1 MLTLNAS
8 KREVVGKPVA
18 ALRRA
23 GFVPAVLYGSKI
35 ATTNLSLDGKE
46 FLKTY
51 KEAGENT
58 LVEIVVVGENSKEE
72 KTPVLIH
79 DVLLDALT
87 RNVLH
92 VDLYAVALDEVTQA
106 MIPLEFFDVAPVEEE
121 LHGIVIKVASEIEVE
136 ALPQH
141 LPHEITVSL
150 LSLTTFDSR
159 IHAKD
164 IVLPDG
170 VSLVTDPDMV
180 LVSVSEPLSEEDIK
194 KMEEEGAGGVEAVKV
209 ETEEKKEQREEEKS
223 KQEDS
228 E

>member
-18 ALRRA
+18 TLRRA
-23 GFVPAVLYGSKI
+23 GFVPAVLYGNKI
-35 ATTNLSLDGKE
+35 ATTNLTLEGKA
-46 FLKTY
+46 FLKMY

-58 LVEIVVVGENSKEE
+58 LVEIVVTNNEGKEE

-79 DVLLDALT
+79 DVLEDAIT
-87 RNVLH
+87 RTILH

-106 MIPLEFFDVAPVEEE
+106 MVPIEFVDVAPVEEE
-121 LHGIVIKVASEIEVE
+121 LHGIIIKVASEIEVE

-150 LSLTTFDSR
+150 ASLTTFDSQ

-164 IVLPDG
+164 IALPEG
-170 VSLVTDPDMV
+170 VTLVTDPEMV
-180 LVSVSEPLSEEDIK
+180 LVSVSEPLSEEEMK
-194 KMEEEGAGGVEAVKV
+194 EMEGEGTGGVEAVKV
-209 ETEEKKEQREEEKS
+209 ETEEKKAQREEEKT
-223 KQEDS
+223 KE
-228 E
+228 EE

>member
-8 KREVVGKPVA
+8 KREVVGKPLA

-23 GFVPAVLYGSKI
+23 GLLPAVLYGNKI
-35 ATTNLSLDGKE
+35 ATTNVTLEGKA
-46 FLKTY
+46 FLKMY

-58 LVEIVVVGENSKEE
+58 LVEVVFTGSDGKEE

-79 DVLLDALT
+79 DVSEDALT
-87 RNVLH
+87 RTILH

-106 MIPLEFFDVAPVEEE
+106 MVPIEFIDIAPVEEE
-121 LHGIVIKVASEIEVE
+121 LHGIIIKVASEIEVE

-150 LSLTTFDSR
+150 LSLTTFDSQ

-164 IVLPDG
+164 IVLPEG
-170 VSLVTDPDMV
+170 VTLVTDPEMV
-180 LVSVSEPLSEEDIK
+180 LVSVSEPLSEEEIK
-194 KMEEEGAGGVEAVKV
+194 EMEEEGAGGVETVKV
-209 ETEEKKEQREEEKS
+209 ETEEKKLQREEEKS
-223 KQEDS
+223 KQEVS

>member
-18 ALRRA
+18 TLRRA
-23 GFVPAVLYGSKI
+23 GFVPAVLYGGKI
-35 ATTNLSLDGKE
+35 ATTNLSLNGKE
-46 FLKTY
+46 FLRTY

-58 LVEIVVVGENSKEE
+58 LVEIIVEGENGKEE

-106 MIPLEFFDVAPVEEE
+106 MIPVEFIDVAPVEED
-121 LHGIVIKVASEIEVE
+121 LHGIIVRVASEIEVE
-136 ALPQH
+136 ALPQR
-141 LPHEITVSL
+141 LPHEIIVSL
-150 LSLTTFDSR
+150 SSLTTFDSQ

-164 IVLPDG
+164 IVLPEG
-170 VSLVTDPDMV
+170 VTLVTDPEMV
-180 LVSVSEPLSEEDIK
+180 LVSVSEPLSEEEIK
-194 KMEEEGAGGVEAVKV
+194 QMETEGAGGVEAVKV
-209 ETEEKKEQREEEKS
+209 ETEEKKVQREEEKANG
-223 KQEDS
+223 E

>member
-18 ALRRA
+18 TLRRA
-23 GFVPAVLYGSKI
+23 GFVPAVLYGSKVS
-35 ATTNLSLDGKE
+35 TTNLSLDGKE
-46 FLKTY
+46 FLRVY

-58 LVEIVVVGENSKEE
+58 LVEIVVANKGGNEE

-92 VDLYAVALDEVTQA
+92 VDLYAVALDEVTQV
-106 MIPLEFFDVAPVEEE
+106 MIPVEFVDVAPVEEE
-121 LHGIVIKVASEIEVE
+121 LHGIVIRVASEIEVE

-141 LPHEITVSL
+141 LPHEITISL
-150 LSLTTFDSR
+150 SSLTTFDSK

-164 IVLPDG
+164 VVLPEG
-170 VSLVTDPDMV
+170 VTLVTDPDMV

-194 KMEEEGAGGVEAVKV
+194 KMEEEGSGGVEAVKV
-209 ETEEKKEQREEEKS
+209 ETEEKREQREEEKS